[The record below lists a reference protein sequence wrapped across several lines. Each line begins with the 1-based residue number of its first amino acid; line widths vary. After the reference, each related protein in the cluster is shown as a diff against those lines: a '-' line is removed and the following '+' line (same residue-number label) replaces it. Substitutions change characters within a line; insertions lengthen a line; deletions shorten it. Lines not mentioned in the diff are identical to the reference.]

1 MPNLGLSM
9 ILSDN
14 PRTRPITQGV
24 VQPDAIDL
32 SVSTAHPSEMF
43 WRQLHFA
50 EFDVSEMSISSLLMA
65 IAHGDDRWVA
75 LPVFTSRRF
84 FHTGILVRRGAG
96 IEQPADLKGKKVAV
110 PEYQQTAALWTRAAL
125 QHEFGVTAQDM
136 EWYMER
142 SEERSHGGATGFQ
155 PPADVKFNRI
165 PADKSIASMLLA
177 GEVDAS
183 LLYIADANLVDRS
196 KVDLSGNTA
205 VAPLFADAVVEGARY
220 YANTGFFPMN
230 HCVVVQRKVYEQY
243 PWAVLN
249 LFTAF
254 NKAKDLVG
262 RQAAEEAAVYFDLG
276 LLPQDQ
282 RKVLSRDPFPYGVKT
297 NRTLLEAITR
307 FSNEQGLTP
316 RVLALEEVFA
326 PQTLDL

>member
-1 MPNLGLSM
+1 MATTVGWRYRSSPH
-9 ILSDN
+9 
-14 PRTRPITQGV
+14 
-24 VQPDAIDL
+24 A
-32 SVSTAHPSEMF
+32 VSFTP
-43 WRQLHFA
+43 
-50 EFDVSEMSISSLLMA
+50 VSSS
-65 IAHGDDRWVA
+65 
-75 LPVFTSRRF
+75 
-84 FHTGILVRRGAG
+84 RRGAG

-142 SEERSHGGATGFQ
+142 SEARSHGGATGFQ

-220 YANTGFFPMN
+220 YANTGFFPIN

-249 LFTAF
+249 LFYRVQQSQRPGGTA
-254 NKAKDLVG
+254 G
-262 RQAAEEAAVYFDLG
+262 RGRGRRLLRSG
-276 LLPQDQ
+276 LATSGPAQGALP
-282 RKVLSRDPFPYGVKT
+282 
-297 NRTLLEAITR
+297 
-307 FSNEQGLTP
+307 
-316 RVLALEEVFA
+316 
-326 PQTLDL
+326 